1 MSFFAVLWQILL
13 LPFKLFGYQYYCI
26 SDVNTI
32 TVISKKIKYSIARN
46 EQNEP
51 IGFFIDFYCIGLI
64 TEKGHRENPY
74 YLYCLCKEK
83 QLTELLKND
92 DGVNIQTEDALQMD
106 NAIPLYIRKG
116 NHFFL
121 EYKKRNLICSKF
133 IARKQQISVIDKIKN
148 YYYKNNNC
156 VAMISGSPGSGK
168 SVIGIL
174 LAKEL
179 NGSLCKTYS
188 PITPGDNIE
197 NIYNTVAPTK
207 LNPLILLLDEF
218 DVIIDDIH
226 HKRVQMHKD
235 IPIEVYNKITWNNL
249 LDDISIIYPYTILIL
264 TTNLNKSIIETYDKS
279 YVRQH
284 RVNIFA
290 NMN

>member
-26 SDVNTI
+26 SDLSTI
-32 TVISKKIKYSIARN
+32 TIISKKIKYSIARN
-46 EQNEP
+46 EQNEA
-51 IGFFIDFYCIGLI
+51 IGFFIDFYYVGFI
-64 TEKGHRENPY
+64 TEKGHKENPY

-83 QLTELLKND
+83 QFNELIKND
-92 DGVNIQTEDALQMD
+92 YGSNDD
-106 NAIPLYIRKG
+106 NEKQPENTIPLYIRKG

-121 EYKKRNLICSKF
+121 EYKKRNLICTKF
-133 IARKQQISVIDKIKN
+133 VARKQQIGVIEKIKS
-148 YYYKNNNC
+148 YYNKNNNC

-188 PITPGDNIE
+188 PITPGDTLE

-207 LNPLILLLDEF
+207 QNPLIILLDEF

-249 LDDISIIYPYTILIL
+249 LDDISIIYPYTIIVL
-264 TTNLNKSIIETYDKS
+264 TTNLNRSIIESYDKS

-290 NMN
+290 NL

>member
-26 SDVNTI
+26 SDLSTI
-32 TVISKKIKYSIARN
+32 TIISKKIKYSIARN
-46 EQNEP
+46 EQNEA
-51 IGFFIDFYCIGLI
+51 IGFFIDFWYIGFI

-74 YLYCLCKEK
+74 CLYCLCKEK
-83 QLTELLKND
+83 QFNELIKND
-92 DGVNIQTEDALQMD
+92 DGTNDDDEKQPENT
-106 NAIPLYIRKG
+106 IPLYIRKG

-121 EYKKRNLICSKF
+121 EYKKRNLICTKF
-133 IARKQQISVIDKIKN
+133 VARKQQIGVIEKIKS
-148 YYYKNNNC
+148 YYNKNNNC

-188 PITPGDNIE
+188 PITPGDSIE
-197 NIYNTVAPTK
+197 NIYNTVSPTK
-207 LNPLILLLDEF
+207 QNPLIILLDEF

-235 IPIEVYNKITWNNL
+235 IPIEVYNKITWNSL
-249 LDDISIIYPYTILIL
+249 LDDISIIYPYTIIIL
-264 TTNLNKSIIETYDKS
+264 TTNLNKAIIESYDKS

-284 RVNIFA
+284 RVNVFA
-290 NMN
+290 NL

>member
-26 SDVNTI
+26 SDLSTI
-32 TVISKKIKYSIARN
+32 TIISKKIKYSIARN
-46 EQNEP
+46 EQNEA
-51 IGFFIDFYCIGLI
+51 IGFFIDFYYVGFI
-64 TEKGHRENPY
+64 TEKGHKENPY

-83 QLTELLKND
+83 QFNELIKND
-92 DGVNIQTEDALQMD
+92 DGSNDD
-106 NAIPLYIRKG
+106 NEKQPENTIPLYIRKG

-121 EYKKRNLICSKF
+121 EYKKRNLICTKF
-133 IARKQQISVIDKIKN
+133 VARKQQIGVIEKIKS
-148 YYYKNNNC
+148 YYNKNNNC

-188 PITPGDNIE
+188 PITPGDTLE

-207 LNPLILLLDEF
+207 QNPLIILLDEF

-249 LDDISIIYPYTILIL
+249 LDDISIIYPYTIIVL
-264 TTNLNKSIIETYDKS
+264 TTNLNRSIIESYDKS

-290 NMN
+290 NL